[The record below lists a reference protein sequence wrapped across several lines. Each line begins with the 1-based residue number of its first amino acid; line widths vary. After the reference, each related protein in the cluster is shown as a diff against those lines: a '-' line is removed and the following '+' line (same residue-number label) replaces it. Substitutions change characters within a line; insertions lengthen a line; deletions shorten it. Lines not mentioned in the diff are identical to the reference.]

1 MSTRFNKKK
10 NNTMKRIFTLLVLVF
25 ACSTFAAAQKIQGKV
40 FFLNS
45 TGEKEPGAFAN
56 VWWVEGKSAVETD
69 ENGTFVMR
77 SVKGDNITLIA
88 AYVGYVQDTI
98 KLYEGGVNLLPDK
111 EIIFTLK
118 SENELES
125 VVVTGRQEAN
135 FLSRTANIKTE
146 VISAAGLCK
155 MACCSLAES
164 FESSA
169 SVSVG
174 YSDAVTGAKQIKL
187 LGLSGSYTQMLDETR
202 PVMRG
207 LASPFGLSYIPGQWL
222 ESIQIAKGPSSVVN
236 GLEAITG
243 QINMEHRKP
252 TAENPLFVNLFMNS
266 NLRTEAN
273 LASSLQLNDKW
284 STVVQGHFSKDNKV
298 HDGNDDMFRDDP
310 LTQQFN
316 FDNRWLYFDPS
327 GLQVRFGAKFVN
339 DKRIGGHHDYEE
351 GMNDYADPMFSSAI
365 QPDLGYAFN
374 NGIWGNEIHNTGI
387 SGFFK
392 LGIPLNEDQTRN
404 IAVVGDFSHY
414 EMESSYGLKVFG
426 GDQNMSF
433 FNAMYHEDINENHK
447 YTLGVSGRID
457 DVESKY
463 RDDAWHVGRAELG
476 YNSSYNG
483 LKWKHFDVND
493 KVMGAYGEYT
503 YTFDEK
509 VSLVAG
515 IRADYSSLW
524 GWQVAPRA
532 SFKYSFTDQTV
543 VRLNAGRGF
552 RTPYVI
558 TDNLGVMSSGR
569 ALRVSDNIQAED
581 AWTFGGNFTQYFRIG
596 ESENNYFSF
605 DYFRTGFN
613 HKVVY
618 DWDCGATDY
627 VVDIYDIEEATLGNN
642 RAYTDTYQVD
652 LSVEPVERFT
662 AIATFRYS
670 NAKISMKNRGL
681 VDAPM
686 TSKYKAVLNLQY
698 ATSLNKWVFDVTA
711 QLNGPCSLPEFMGG
725 GNSDVYPMM
734 FAQITKK
741 VGMVDVYAGVENITN
756 YTQENPI
763 IGADKPFSKDFNA
776 SMVWGPL
783 MGRMFYIGMRY
794 TLWK

>member
-1 MSTRFNKKK
+1 
-10 NNTMKRIFTLLVLVF
+10 MKRIFTLLILVF
-25 ACSTFAAAQKIQGKV
+25 ACTTFAAAQKIQGKV
-40 FFLNS
+40 FFLTS

-56 VWWVEGKSAVETD
+56 VWWVEGKSSVEAD
-69 ENGTFVMR
+69 EEGTFVMK
-77 SVKGDNITLIA
+77 SIKGDNITLIA
-88 AYVGYVQDTI
+88 AYIGYAQDTI
-98 KLYEGGVNLLPDK
+98 KLYENGVNLLPDK
-111 EIIFTLK
+111 ELIFNLTP
-118 SENELES
+118 ENELES
-125 VVVTGRQEAN
+125 VHVIGRQEAN
-135 FLSRTANIKTE
+135 FLSKTANIKTE

-243 QINMEHRKP
+243 QINVEHRKP
-252 TAENPLFVNLFMNS
+252 TAENPLFINLFTNS

-273 LASSLQLNDKW
+273 VASSLQFNDKW
-284 STVVQGHFSKDNKV
+284 STVLQGHFSKDNKV

-310 LTQQFN
+310 LTQQIN
-316 FDNRWLYFDPS
+316 FDNRWLYFHPS

-339 DKRIGGHHDYEE
+339 DTRIGGHKDYEE
-351 GMNDYADPMFSSAI
+351 GMNERTASVVEDGKAPMFGEAYSM
-365 QPDLGYAFN
+365 
-374 NGIWGNEIHNTGI
+374 GIWGNEIHNTGI

-392 LGIPLNEDQTRN
+392 LGIPLNEDQSKN
-404 IAVVGDFSHY
+404 IAVVADYSY
-414 EMESSYGLKVFG
+414 YDMESSYGLKDFG
-426 GDQNMSF
+426 GYQNIGF
-433 FNAMYHEDINENHK
+433 FNAMYHQDINESHK
-447 YTLGVSGRID
+447 YTLGVSGRLD
-457 DVESKY
+457 DVHSKY
-463 RDDAWHVGRAELG
+463 FDNQLAARPAT
-476 YNSSYNG
+476 G
-483 LKWKHFDVND
+483 LVRGEFNTDD
-493 KVMGAYGEYT
+493 KVIGAYGEYT
-503 YTFDEK
+503 YTMDEK
-509 VSLVAG
+509 ITLVAG

-552 RTPYVI
+552 RTPFVI

-569 ALRVSDNIQAED
+569 ALRIADNLEAED
-581 AWTFGGNFTQYFRIG
+581 AWTIGGNFTQYFRIG
-596 ESENNYFSF
+596 EMENNYFSF

-618 DWDCGATDY
+618 DWDSGLGDG
-627 VVDIYDIEEATLGNN
+627 VVDIYDFSDATMGNN
-642 RAYTDTYQVD
+642 RAFTDTYQVD

-670 NAKISMKNRGL
+670 NAKLSMKDKGL
-681 VDAPM
+681 VEAPM
-686 TSKYKAVLNLQY
+686 TSRYKAVLNLQY
-698 ATSLNKWVFDVTA
+698 AAPLNKWIFDVTA
-711 QLNGPCSLPEFMGG
+711 QLNGPCKLPEFMGG
-725 GNSDVYPMM
+725 GKSEVYPMM
-734 FAQITKK
+734 FAQVTKK
-741 VGMVDVYAGVENITN
+741 IGMVDVYAGVENITN
-756 YTQENPI
+756 YTQKNPI
-763 IGADKPFSKDFNA
+763 LNADNPYGKDFNA